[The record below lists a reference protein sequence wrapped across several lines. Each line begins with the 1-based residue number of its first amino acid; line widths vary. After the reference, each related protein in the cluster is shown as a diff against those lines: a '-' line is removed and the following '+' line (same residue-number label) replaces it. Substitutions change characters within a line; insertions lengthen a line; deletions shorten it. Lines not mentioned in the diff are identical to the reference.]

1 MMKKLLAVLVV
12 VGLATTAFGAN
23 YHLEF
28 GNDGAYGTGDQA
40 ISLEPTDVAYIEV
53 WFVLDP
59 GDPRAGTGALSLTY
73 DTLSGPGDFTWDSV
87 HGELDQ
93 YPNYITVS
101 RFFGAGSVF
110 NPGMT
115 FGPYPYWDA
124 PSAHLM
130 VTLDIHCSGEPS
142 EHLIRAANFDP
153 NPPPSAFEPGL
164 DGGAAIP
171 VTCNTLS
178 VVQVPEPA
186 SLALL
191 ALGGLALL
199 RRR

>member
-1 MMKKLLAVLVV
+1 MKRLLAVVVV

-28 GNDGAYGTGDQA
+28 GNDGVYDTGGDA
-40 ISLEPTDVAYIEV
+40 IELYPTDMAYIEV
-53 WFVLDP
+53 WFVLNP
-59 GDPRAGTGALSLTY
+59 GDPRGGSGAISLTY
-73 DTLSGPGDFTWDSV
+73 DTLSGPGNFTWDSV
-87 HGELDQ
+87 HGELDV

-101 RFFGAGSVF
+101 RFWGPGSIF
-110 NPGMT
+110 DPGIT
-115 FGPYPYWDA
+115 FGPYPYWAA
-124 PSAHLM
+124 PSATLLI
-130 VTLDIHCSGEPS
+130 TLDIHCSGEPS